1 MGPRP
6 RILVVHNAY
15 QQWGGEDSVVES
27 ELALLRDKGHA
38 VEAYIRHNDEV
49 AGMSPARLAAGA
61 IWSSRTAGDIQHLAE
76 QFRPDVIHVH
86 NTLPLVSPSVFWGAG
101 RVGVPVVQTLHNF
114 RMMCPQAM
122 FVRQGQICEDCLGK
136 VPWRGVVRACYR
148 GSVAQ
153 SAVVAATSV
162 WHRSIGTYR
171 SKVDRYIALNEFCRA
186 KFVAGGL
193 PADRVVIKPN
203 FVQAAVAPVFW
214 GRQGGLY
221 LGRLT
226 EEKGVPQLL
235 AALKVA
241 ELTASFTVAGGGA
254 LDCDVAAAL
263 GSRYLGFQ
271 SSEAVAG
278 LLARAAYL
286 VVPSVWYEGFPRTI
300 VEAYAAGVPVIASR
314 LGSLAEVVRDGET
327 GLLFEPGNVDD
338 LAAKLQWA
346 QSHPQALQA
355 MGQAARRAYDEH
367 YTPERN
373 YEQLLQIYA
382 SVLK

>member
-1 MGPRP
+1 M
-6 RILVVHNAY
+6 
-15 QQWGGEDSVVES
+15 VES
-27 ELALLRDKGHA
+27 ELALLRDRGHA
-38 VEAYIRHNDEV
+38 VEAYLRHNDEV
-49 AGMSPARLAAGA
+49 AGVSRARLAVGA
-61 IWSSRTAGDIQHLAE
+61 LWSSQTIRDVERLAE

-86 NTLPLVSPSVFWGAG
+86 NTLPLVSPSVFWGAA

-148 GSVAQ
+148 ESVAQ

-162 WHRSIGTYR
+162 WHRSMGTYQ

-203 FVQAAVAPVFW
+203 FVQTTVEPVF
-214 GRQGGLY
+214 GERQGGLY

-226 EEKGVPQLL
+226 QEKGVPQLL
-235 AALKVA
+235 AALDKA
-241 ELTASFTVAGGGA
+241 ELMAEFTVAGGGV
-254 LDCDVAAAL
+254 LECDVAAAL
-263 GSRYLGFQ
+263 GSRYVGFQ
-271 SSEAVAG
+271 PAEAVAG

-314 LGSLAEVVRDGET
+314 LGSLAEIVRDGQT
-327 GLLFEPGNVDD
+327 GMLFDPGNVDD

-346 QSHPQALQA
+346 QSHPQALRA
-355 MGQAARRAYDEH
+355 MGQAARQTYEEH

-373 YEQLLQIYA
+373 YAQLLRIYE
-382 SVLK
+382 SVLS

>member
-1 MGPRP
+1 MGALPRV
-6 RILVVHNAY
+6 LLVHNAY

-27 ELALLRDKGHA
+27 EVALLRNKGHA
-38 VEAYIRHNDEV
+38 VETYIRHNDDV
-49 AGMSPARLAAGA
+49 TGMSPVRLAGQA
-61 IWSSRTAGDIQHLAE
+61 IWSGRTIADVQHLVS

-86 NTLPLVSPSVFWGAG
+86 NTLPLVSPSVFWGAA
-101 RVGVPVVQTLHNF
+101 REGVPVVQTLHNF

-162 WHRSIGTYR
+162 VHRSVGTYR
-171 SKVDRYIALNEFCRA
+171 SKVDRYIALNEFCRD

-193 PADRVVIKPN
+193 PADRIVIKPN
-203 FVQAAVAPVFW
+203 FVYAASQPVW
-214 GRQGGLY
+214 GNRQGGLY

-235 AALKVA
+235 AALQKA
-241 ELTASFTVAGGGA
+241 DLTADFTVAGGGG
-254 LDCDVAAAL
+254 LERDVSAVVGA
-263 GSRYLGFQ
+263 RYVGFQ
-271 SSEAVAG
+271 PATAVAE
-278 LLARAAYL
+278 LLARVAYM

-314 LGSLAEVVRDGET
+314 LGSLAEVVKDGET
-327 GLLFEPGNVDD
+327 GLLFDPGNVDD

-346 QSHPQALQA
+346 QRNQDAMRA
-355 MGQAARRAYDEH
+355 MGQAARRAYDMH
-367 YTPERN
+367 YTPDRN
-373 YEQLLQIYA
+373 YDQLRQIYE
-382 SVLK
+382 SVLN